1 MSRALN
7 TYESQAIYGLQTV
20 LGKAGQVTTYAGFLG
35 KPNWFQ
41 NDIDRY
47 RKVTPADIQR
57 VAREYLGPNRLV
69 MTYVPRSG
77 GPAATNRA

>member
-1 MSRALN
+1 ATARPGKSLDDAEKEILAEIERIKNEPPTAEEMSRALN

-47 RKVTPADIQR
+47 RKVT
-57 VAREYLGPNRLV
+57 
-69 MTYVPRSG
+69 
-77 GPAATNRA
+77 